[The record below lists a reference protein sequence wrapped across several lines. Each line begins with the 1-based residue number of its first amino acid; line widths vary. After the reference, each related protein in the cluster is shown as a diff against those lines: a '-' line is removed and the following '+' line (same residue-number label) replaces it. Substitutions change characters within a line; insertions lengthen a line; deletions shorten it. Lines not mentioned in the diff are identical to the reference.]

1 MNSIIVDANI
11 IISSLIKK
19 SSDIRQC
26 LLRDDVN
33 FFSPEF
39 VLYELTK
46 HRIKIEKC
54 SELSGWEIDVYF
66 HNILRNLKFI
76 RPDLISKKNMQNAL
90 DLCRDID
97 EKDTIY
103 VALTLE
109 LKGRLWTGDKKLI
122 KGLEK
127 KKFKQTITTAILRQ
141 FTF

>member
-1 MNSIIVDANI
+1 M
-11 IISSLIKK
+11 
-19 SSDIRQC
+19 
-26 LLRDDVN
+26 
-33 FFSPEF
+33 PG
-39 VLYELTK
+39 
-46 HRIKIEKC
+46 IKIERC
-54 SELSGWEIDVYF
+54 SEPGGWEIDVYF

-76 RPDLISKKNMQNAL
+76 RPDLISKNNMQKAL
-90 DLCRDID
+90 DLCKDID

-122 KGLEK
+122 NGLEK